1 MSYIFKI
8 DDTTFPTVGLLSC
21 TRNVEI
27 REGQNAGYST
37 ITGTRIRDV
46 IGLFVGYD
54 IVIDLKQYNQATR
67 DSLLTKLESTR
78 DFHTFVLPTG
88 NTTATITGYIDGYTD
103 ELQRMIDGT
112 AEWGQISLTIYPRS
126 GVMNS

>member
-21 TRNVEI
+21 KRNVEI
-27 REGQNAGYST
+27 REGQNSGYST
-37 ITGTRIRDV
+37 ITGTKIRDV

-54 IVIDLKQYNQATR
+54 IVIDLKQYNQSTR
-67 DSLLTKLESTR
+67 DSLIAKLESTE
-78 DFHTFVLPTG
+78 DFHYFVLPVG
-88 NTTATITGYIDGYTD
+88 NTTSTITGYIDGYTD
-103 ELQRMIDGT
+103 ELQSMIDGT
-112 AEWGQISLTIYPRS
+112 AEWGQIPLTIRPRS